1 MATRLFGQ
9 ILFTATRTHLLS
21 PTPTQPVQGVV
32 EIETPMHDKQEALTV
47 KSIIDNTLSQGK
59 VGGPK
64 VVVES
69 LIEALKARY
78 PRREIRVIFQQ
89 VRAEYKPDE
98 EKGFKR
104 EKQVATQL
112 GVSPSGGSP

>member
-9 ILFTATRTHLLS
+9 IIFTATRTHLLS

-32 EIETPMHDKQEALTV
+32 EIETPMHDKQEALII
-47 KSIIDNTLSQGK
+47 KGIIDNTLSQGK
-59 VGGPK
+59 VGSAR

-69 LIEALKARY
+69 LLEALRARY

-89 VRAEYKPDE
+89 VRAEYRPDE
-98 EKGFKR
+98 EKTVRGK
-104 EKQVATQL
+104 KQVATGQ
-112 GVSPSGGSP
+112 G